1 MGKGWLICKDGEGLV
16 EGNLASRLVI
26 IVIHRRLLL
35 RVSIAAL

>member
-26 IVIHRRLLL
+26 IVIPRRLLV
-35 RVSIAAL
+35 RVSMGTL